1 MRNPNQFGSGG
12 IFLTLSLSLF
22 AGACASNPDSG
33 SQSAEGGGSSYGGGN
48 FGGAANMPGFGGA
61 GGVSVGGAIGNG
73 GIVGNGGVI
82 GNGGVVGNGGGGIGV
97 AGGAP
102 PTNGGAVGAGGNP
115 ETGGSFAN
123 GGAAGSD
130 PGSTGGAPGGGSLPP
145 VTSVDQDGPYT
156 VTIDQNA
163 GANSWVFRPTE
174 LGKDGVKHPIFV
186 WGTGATSVPSQYTDH
201 FNRVAS
207 HGFVVISPNSSQVN
221 ATLMKASLDWIIAQN
236 DVAGGV
242 YYQKLNTTKI
252 AMGGH
257 SLGSISTFDAEA
269 TETRLT
275 TTIHIAGGS
284 FDGMGSSKVKTPT
297 AYICGASGDIAL
309 SNCQRDF
316 QSVQSQPTFYSEL
329 QGVGHVDCARAALP
343 GMVAWLRWHLAGEVD
358 RKAMFTTGGQFFTGI
373 WTSQTK
379 NW

>member
-1 MRNPNQFGSGG
+1 MPF
-12 IFLTLSLSLF
+12 
-22 AGACASNPDSG
+22 
-33 SQSAEGGGSSYGGGN
+33 GGGN
-48 FGGAANMPGFGGA
+48 FTGMGGAPGFGGT
-61 GGVSVGGAIGNG
+61 GPLGGATNNG
-73 GIVGNGGVI
+73 GIVGT
-82 GNGGVVGNGGGGIGV
+82 GGIVGI
-97 AGGAP
+97 GGILG
-102 PTNGGAVGAGGNP
+102 NGGAVGIGGIGVGGSVPPSNGGTGAGGIP
-115 ETGGSFAN
+115 ETGGGFSN
-123 GGAAGSD
+123 GGAAGAD
-130 PGSTGGAPGGGSLPP
+130 PGSTGGAPSAGSLPP

-207 HGFVVISPNSSQVN
+207 HGFVVISPNSPQVN
-221 ATLMKASLDWIIAQN
+221 ATLMKASLDWILAQN
-236 DVAGGV
+236 DVAGGP
-242 YYQKLNTTKI
+242 YYQKLNTTKV

-316 QSVQSQPTFYSEL
+316 QSVQTEPTFYSEL

-358 RKAMFTTGGQFFTGI
+358 RKAMFTGGGQFFSGI

>member
-1 MRNPNQFGSGG
+1 MPFGGNVAAMGG
-12 IFLTLSLSLF
+12 
-22 AGACASNPDSG
+22 APG
-33 SQSAEGGGSSYGGGN
+33 YGGT
-48 FGGAANMPGFGGA
+48 AP
-61 GGVSVGGAIGNG
+61 VGGAWSAG
-73 GIVGNGGVI
+73 GIVGNGGIV
-82 GNGGVVGNGGGGIGV
+82 GVSGAVGSSGAVGIGGIGV
-97 AGGAP
+97 GGASP
-102 PTNGGAVGAGGNP
+102 SNGGTGAGGVL
-115 ETGGSFAN
+115 EMGGGISN
-123 GGAAGSD
+123 GGAAGAD
-130 PGSTGGAPGGGSLPP
+130 PGSTGGAPSSGSLPP
-145 VTSVDQDGPYT
+145 VTSVDQNGPYT

-163 GANSWVFRPTE
+163 GASSWVFRPTE

-201 FNRVAS
+201 FTRVAS
-207 HGFVVISPNSSQVN
+207 HGFVVISPNSPQVN
-221 ATLMKASLDWIIAQN
+221 ATLMKASLDWILSQN
-236 DVAGGV
+236 DAAGGV
-242 YYQKLNTTKI
+242 YYQKLNTTKV

-284 FDGMGSSKVKTPT
+284 FDGAGSSKVKTPT

-316 QSVQSQPTFYSEL
+316 QSVQSEPTFYSEL

-358 RKAMFTTGGQFFTGI
+358 RKAMFTSGGQFFGGI
-373 WTSQTK
+373 WKSQTK